1 MTNPYLPKLGFSP
14 TDRVAIVHTDD
25 IGMCQATLPAISD
38 LLDFGL
44 VTSAAV
50 MVPCPWFQGAAQYAR
65 AHPGVDFGVHL
76 TLNSEWDTYRWG
88 PVSTRDPASGL
99 MDDEGYFFSL
109 AAPTQERADV
119 AAVRRELD
127 AQLAM
132 AKAAG
137 ITPTHADTHMFG
149 LGHPRF
155 FATYVQAVLDAGTI
169 PLAFLP
175 DTPAWRLLFG
185 EADIGDGAISEI
197 AKVAHE
203 LADRGLP
210 LVDDIQWMNLQTHDD
225 RLEEAK
231 TKFAALQ
238 PGITH
243 FLLHPSIDTPELRAI
258 APDWRCRVA
267 DYETFMSQALK
278 DYVKEIGVQLI
289 GYRALLEAMGSNN

>member
-1 MTNPYLPKLGFSP
+1 MNPNPYLTKLGFSP

-25 IGMCQATLPAISD
+25 IGMCQATLPAIAD
-38 LLDFGL
+38 LMDFGL

-50 MVPCPWFQGAAQYAR
+50 MVPCPWFQGTAQYVR
-65 AHPGVDFGVHL
+65 EHPGVDLGVHL
-76 TLNSEWDTYRWG
+76 TLNSEWSNYRWG
-88 PVSTRDPASGL
+88 PVSTRDTASGL
-99 MDDEGYFFSL
+99 MDDEGYFFSRTE
-109 AAPTQERADV
+109 PTQTHADV

-137 ITPTHADTHMFG
+137 ITPTHADTHMFCV
-149 LGHPRF
+149 GHPRL
-155 FATYVQAVLDAGTI
+155 FAAYAQAALDAGTF

-175 DTPAWRLLFG
+175 GTGAWRLLFG
-185 EADIGDGAISEI
+185 DADIPEI

-210 LVDDIQWMNLQTHDD
+210 LVDDIQWMNLQTHED

-243 FLLHPSIDTPELRAI
+243 FLLHPSVDTPELRTI

-267 DYETFMSQALK
+267 DYETFMSQELK
-278 DYVKEIGVQLI
+278 DYVKGIGVQLI
-289 GYRALLEAMGSNN
+289 GYRALLEALGSK

>member
-1 MTNPYLPKLGFSP
+1 MNPNPYLSLLGFSP

-38 LLDFGL
+38 LLDFGI
-44 VTSAAV
+44 VTSAAI

-65 AHPGVDFGVHL
+65 EHPGVDFGVHL

-88 PVSTRDPASGL
+88 PVSTRDAASGL
-99 MDDEGYFFSL
+99 IDDEGYFFSRT
-109 AAPTQERADV
+109 APTQEKADV
-119 AAVRRELD
+119 TAVRRELD

-137 ITPTHADTHMFG
+137 ITPTHADTHMFC

-155 FATYVQAVLDAGTI
+155 FSAYVYAALDAGTF
-169 PLAFLP
+169 PLAF
-175 DTPAWRLLFG
+175 TPNSQVWRIFFG
-185 EADIGDGAISEI
+185 KDVIPEI
-197 AKVAHE
+197 EEVTHE
-203 LADRGLP
+203 LAERGVP
-210 LVDDIQWMNLQTHDD
+210 LVDHVEMMNLETHED

-243 FLLHPSIDTPELRAI
+243 FLLHPSVDTPELRAI
-258 APDWRCRVA
+258 APDWRCRIA
-267 DYETFMSQALK
+267 DYETFMSQELK
-278 DYVKEIGVQLI
+278 DYVREIGVQLI
-289 GYRALLEAMGSNN
+289 GYKALLEAMGS